1 MGGKMQNRRLY
12 KIGQVTKILGITS
25 RTIRYYDNSGLL
37 PHVKRSE
44 GHIRLFDESDI
55 AIIKKIREMQK
66 NGYPLDEIRTIMFG
80 KRLFDSR
87 PKVQDRIAIVT
98 DGSARF
104 PDGYRSDNITVVPLP
119 ASLGG
124 GQHGHQAATDQD
136 EDTFKKGLKAS
147 YESLAAAGVQR
158 IYSIHMSTLFSNVSG
173 LADEVAFMVKDTVPV
188 TVVKTDALGA
198 SLGLLVTQLEE
209 AVDNGDSI
217 NELDIVLAKQIQLGW
232 TCLNALSIASLVENE
247 LIDIPRVAEWS
258 QRAMMAQLAQFV
270 PVMVTGGQS
279 AVSIVDCCKTDVDA
293 RDVLIDYVQS
303 EIQNRG
309 NYVRSIWIHHHEREQ
324 EAVWLRNRFAL
335 DYKKAVIQVIQDD
348 TIWPALV
355 GPHYVAV
362 SIG

>member
-1 MGGKMQNRRLY
+1 MQNRRLY
-12 KIGQVTKILGITS
+12 KIGQVTKMLGITS

-44 GHIRLFDESDI
+44 GHIRLFDDSDI

-66 NGYPLDEIRTIMFG
+66 SGYPLDEIRTIMFG

-98 DGSARF
+98 DDSACF
-104 PDGYRSDNITVVPLP
+104 PEGYRSSYVTIVPLP
-119 ASLGG
+119 SCLGVSHHVAQRG
-124 GQHGHQAATDQD
+124 TPQD
-136 EDTFKKGLKAS
+136 EAVFKKALKTC
-147 YESLAAAGVQR
+147 YEELAAAGIQR
-158 IYSIHMSTLFSNVSG
+158 IYSVHMSTLFSRAWGVV
-173 LADEVAFMVKDTVPV
+173 DEVAQSVKETVAV

-198 SLGLLVTQLEE
+198 SLGLLVAQLEE

-217 NELDIVLAKQIQLGW
+217 NELDIVLAKQTQLGW
-232 TCLNALSIASLVENE
+232 SCLKALSITSVVENE
-247 LIDIPRVAEWS
+247 LVDVPRVSEWS

-270 PVMVTGGQS
+270 PVMVTGGGQ
-279 AVSIVDCCKTDVDA
+279 AALSIVECCKTDVDA
-293 RDVLIDYVQS
+293 RDRVLEYVQS

-309 NYVRSIWIHHHEREQ
+309 NYVRAIWIHHHQRHQ
-324 EAVWLRNRFAL
+324 EAIWLRNRLAL
-335 DYKKAVIQVIQDD
+335 DYKKAVIQLVQDD
-348 TIWPALV
+348 IVWPALV